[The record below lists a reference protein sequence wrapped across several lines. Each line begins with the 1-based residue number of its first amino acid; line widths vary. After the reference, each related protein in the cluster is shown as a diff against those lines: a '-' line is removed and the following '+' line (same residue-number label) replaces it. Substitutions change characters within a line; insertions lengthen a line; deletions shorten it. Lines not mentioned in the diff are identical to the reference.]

1 MTNEI
6 VIFKMNKQIKD
17 QMDESKKIVA
27 EQLQGVSD
35 VMDHFAKEIVK
46 ERKRHENQEIQI
58 IRALKGMNIHLE
70 KVDIFNLERGNID
83 IEVRAVFS
91 AYHGEGEKLIAPILS
106 DVLNE
111 TIIVKEEMI
120 AEIPQTPSTL
130 IFQSAKLY
138 EIETG
143 VA

>member
-1 MTNEI
+1 MIHHLKRRCVKHAQLIDVMTDEI

-58 IRALKGMNIHLE
+58 LGFRDRKSTRLNSSHVAISY
-70 KVDIFNLERGNID
+70 
-83 IEVRAVFS
+83 AVFCLKKNRNLR
-91 AYHGEGEKLIAPILS
+91 H
-106 DVLNE
+106 
-111 TIIVKEEMI
+111 T
-120 AEIPQTPSTL
+120 
-130 IFQSAKLY
+130 
-138 EIETG
+138 
-143 VA
+143 